1 MNLPKIHY
9 AFLLAAM
16 TLSLSTLNSTSPAI
30 DKGFIEDVSIV
41 AKDAIDSAKTTLSSA
56 TATTPLGKLGRVVIK
71 TGATMAAKVLM
82 WQFEDKVLALVPT
95 AHEGWAKPNYKNG
108 LWLNIALHNSIP
120 DVAGAL
126 AAFAFDGYI
135 EDRAQTATAGME
147 PRKLEIIGCGVAEA
161 LVATFGGAFD
171 YEANA
176 ATKGNLVCKTDAR
189 FIAVGSVLRLIE
201 NGTYKNVI
209 PATSEIMP
217 LFESIEK
224 LLSST
229 GFDLDGLNGV
239 NLSDGVNQSKLIT
252 KILCKFLSPL
262 TVKKLWNTNSERHK
276 KLRTAIAGAILAPI
290 IAQALYATDAI
301 AQVKTNIWP
310 A

>member
-16 TLSLSTLNSTSPAI
+16 TLSLSTLNSTSSAT
-30 DKGFIEDVSIV
+30 DKGLIEDISIV
-41 AKDAIDSAKTTLSSA
+41 AKDAIDSAKTTLSST
-56 TATTPLGKLGRVVIK
+56 TATTPLGKLGRVVAK

-82 WQFEDKVLALVPT
+82 WQFESKVLELVPT
-95 AHEGWAKPNYKNG
+95 NCVGWAKPNHNNG
-108 LWLNIALHNSIP
+108 LWLSIALHNSIP

-135 EDRAQTATAGME
+135 EDRAQTATVGME

-161 LVATFGGAFD
+161 LVATFGGTFD
-171 YEANA
+171 YDAQQN
-176 ATKGNLVCKTDAR
+176 NLDFKTDAR

-239 NLSDGVNQSKLIT
+239 NLSNEVHQSKLIT

-301 AQVKTNIWP
+301 DLVKKNIWP